1 MNLDDVLLFIFEW
14 VLVITTIELIIMCIY
29 YIVDALSK

>member
-14 VLVITTIELIIMCIY
+14 VLVITTIQLVILCILIKP
-29 YIVDALSK
+29 L